1 MKGIFMKFNWG
12 TGIFI
17 FMALFLTA
25 AAVFIVFAYRQN
37 IDLVHDDYYER
48 GVDHTNQMEIDARSA
63 KYMDIVQAQLKDE
76 ALVIGFSKL
85 LEMPVDSANLLLYRP
100 SDSKLDIDLPLD
112 VSQSSWAVSREDLSS
127 GRYILDLTWYSG
139 GLQYEVK
146 KDVIVGSKQ

>member
-63 KYMDIVQAQLKDE
+63 KDE

-139 GLQYEVK
+139 GLQYEVR
-146 KDVIVGSKQ
+146 KDVIVGSRQ